1 MAEPNQEREHT
12 TNQRHRSFGSIT
24 NEGYTR
30 HDAYTSVPRYYGAS
44 TERTPLLD
52 PDDPAVS
59 PLNLLHVW
67 NFRLF
72 LWIFVGIGCLWATIL
87 FVNGFV
93 TIPFIVLKT
102 SGFLEL
108 DLTILAI
115 ISLLLGIFNFTVPSE
130 AQLNIGYFLGGQLA
144 FQLLLT
150 LVIPHLRIYYNVIGI
165 ITIAFTLL
173 AVVSSLVLVPIV
185 VKRAKYH
192 EEVRLTGRVETR
204 RTLAEWLKASSTVFF
219 VTLLVA
225 VPFTLIFLGFLLD
238 VYDTAR
244 LFHGAGEG
252 TNGIFVPIQSSSY
265 GIHTSS
271 YFSYSVYVQCTAEN
285 ENVTDS
291 NQPVVLI
298 ESDDRV
304 SSQAFYKGW
313 LEELYVDNKLS
324 RVCLWNRPGRGFSDV
339 APTPFTLDDATNAL
353 TIALTAAL
361 LPENSTD
368 KGAASTDSAGFFQN
382 RTLALVSHGLGS
394 VYSRAFASKHSTQV
408 QSLTLIDPIHEKLL
422 LRYLGRPSRGFLIW
436 LHGLLS
442 PLSITRQ
449 LSWLLHQQSPQ
460 ERYLGITKSV
470 DDFNQ
475 YQLPFKTRPSELK
488 ATLQEQISALNG
500 GMSSQLARTTKVLS
514 DSNIP
519 LAIVT
524 SAQSARTRY
533 HWNEYQR
540 ELTKITNNN
549 VAWEILDGPHNVWVA
564 EKAKFELQKLFLN
577 VLKEKHSS

>member
-1 MAEPNQEREHT
+1 MPESNQEREST
-12 TNQRHRSFGSIT
+12 KNQGHRSFGSI
-24 NEGYTR
+24 NDEGHTR
-30 HDAYTSVPRYYGAS
+30 QDSNTSVPRYYGTS

-59 PLNLLHVW
+59 PLNLLRVW

-72 LWIFVGIGCLWATIL
+72 LWILVGFGSIWATIL
-87 FVNGFV
+87 FVNEFV
-93 TIPFIVLKT
+93 TIPFIVTKT

-108 DLTILAI
+108 DFTILAI

-130 AQLNIGYFLGGQLA
+130 AQLNIGYFLIGQLA

-150 LVIPHLRIYYNVIGI
+150 LLIPSLRRYYNVIGI

-173 AVVSSLVLVPIV
+173 AVMSSLVLAPII
-185 VKRAKYH
+185 VKHGKHH

-204 RTLAEWLKASSTVFF
+204 WTVTEWLKASSTVFLA
-219 VTLLVA
+219 TLLVA

-238 VYDTAR
+238 VYDRAR

-252 TNGIFVPIQSSSY
+252 TNGIFVPIQSTSY
-265 GIHTSS
+265 GVHTSS
-271 YFSYSVYVQCTAEN
+271 YLSYSVYVQCTPEN
-285 ENVTDS
+285 ENVAGS
-291 NQPVVLI
+291 NQPVVVI

-313 LEELYVDNKLS
+313 LEELHADNKLS

-361 LPENSTD
+361 LPENATD
-368 KGAASTDSAGFFQN
+368 KGTLSTDGVLFQN
-382 RTLALVSHGLGS
+382 HTLALVSHGLGS
-394 VYSRAFASKHSTQV
+394 VYSRAFASKHSSQV

-422 LRYLGRPSRGFLIW
+422 SRYLGRPSRGFFIW

-449 LSWLLHQQSPQ
+449 LSWLLHQRGPE
-460 ERYLGITKSV
+460 ERYLGITNSV
-470 DDFNQ
+470 NDFDQ
-475 YQLPFKTRPSELK
+475 YKLPFKTRSSELK
-488 ATLQEQISALNG
+488 ATLQEQILAFNG
-500 GMSSQLARTTKVLS
+500 RMSSQLEQTTKVLS
-514 DSNIP
+514 NSNIP
-519 LAIVT
+519 LAIIT
-524 SAQSARTRY
+524 SAQSARTRD
-533 HWNEYQR
+533 HWNDCQR

-549 VAWEILDGPHNVWVA
+549 VAWEILDGPHDVWVA

-577 VLKEKHSS
+577 VLKEKHNT